1 VTNPPDGLS
10 NSDTIP
16 EVRRVSKSF
25 ASDGRERLVLRDA
38 SLAVRPGEVLAVIG
52 PMSAGPP
59 EAPGPGEDHLAA
71 VRPAW
76 VLPPHPVPPIKP
88 IPRFQA
94 RRANDLW
101 QTDLIGKDP
110 VPEDRLLSS
119 HLAEGRPLALPAGGK
134 LRAESPQSLRLCLP
148 LPGLHAVRLAE
159 GDPCYFCVA
168 EYWSC

>member
-1 VTNPPDGLS
+1 VVDVTNPPDGLS

-71 VRPAW
+71 VRQAW

-94 RRANDLW
+94 RRANDL
-101 QTDLIGKDP
+101 
-110 VPEDRLLSS
+110 
-119 HLAEGRPLALPAGGK
+119 
-134 LRAESPQSLRLCLP
+134 
-148 LPGLHAVRLAE
+148 
-159 GDPCYFCVA
+159 
-168 EYWSC
+168 